1 MFIRPWATALTLCAL
16 ALAGCANGGGLTTAG
31 GGGGGGGGGGSPL
44 PADTIGFSIPTGPIG
59 VENDP
64 VWGTISGFT
73 QTSTSQVL
81 AFAPG
86 TKITLQNLSSTDP
99 HTFNVIK
106 LASGPPANFP
116 ANPTLS
122 FNAKGSVLD
131 TGYASGI
138 VNPNKSVTVTLSKP
152 GTYLIG
158 CAFHYL
164 IGMRDVIQVSANA
177 TPGPQ
182 ATAPPSK
189 GDAVIPSL
197 VDQNGRSFTLAT
209 LHGEPAIVTFVSAHC
224 TDACPLINAQFAAA
238 ARELKRRGS
247 PAHLVTITLD
257 PEHDPP
263 SLMRA
268 LARQFGAD
276 ARTWL
281 VASGTPA
288 NVNAVARAFG
298 VVAIVGKSGF
308 REQHTTFVYE
318 LDASGA
324 LVKTTMAS
332 SDLADTMVDAL
343 AAGRVAV
350 AQ

>member
-1 MFIRPWATALTLCAL
+1 MFKRPWAYALTLCAF
-16 ALAGCANGGGLTTAG
+16 AFTACANGGGLSSTPS
-31 GGGGGGGGGGSPL
+31 GGGGGGGGSPL
-44 PADTIGFSIPTGPIG
+44 PADTIGFSIPTGAIG
-59 VENDP
+59 VEDDP

-99 HTFNVIK
+99 HTFNVIQI
-106 LASGPPANFP
+106 AGAPPANFP
-116 ANPTLS
+116 ANPSLS
-122 FNAKGSVLD
+122 FTAKGSVLQA
-131 TGYASGI
+131 GYASGI
-138 VNPNKSVTVTLSKP
+138 VNPKKSVTVTLSKP

-164 IGMRDVIQVSANA
+164 LGMRDVIQVSASA

-189 GDAVIPSL
+189 SDVAIPSL
-197 VDQNGRSFTLAT
+197 VDQNGRDFTLAS
-209 LHGEPAIVTFVSAHC
+209 LRGQPAIVTFVSAHC
-224 TDACPLINAQFAAA
+224 TDACPLIDAQFAAA

-247 PAHLVTITLD
+247 PARLVTITLD

-268 LARQFGAD
+268 MARRFGAD

-288 NVNAVARAFG
+288 NVNTVARGFG

-318 LDASGA
+318 LDAAGT

-343 AAGRVAV
+343 ASGRVAV
-350 AQ
+350 SR

>member
-1 MFIRPWATALTLCAL
+1 MFRRPWAYALTLSAFAL
-16 ALAGCANGGGLTTAG
+16 AACANGGGLTTISS
-31 GGGGGGGGGGSPL
+31 GGGGGGGGSPL
-44 PADTIGFSIPTGPIG
+44 PADTIGISIPTGPIG

-81 AFAPG
+81 AFPPG
-86 TKITLQNLSSTDP
+86 TKITLQNLSSTDA
-99 HTFNVIK
+99 HTFNVIDVTN
-106 LASGPPANFP
+106 GPPANFP

-122 FNAKGSVLD
+122 FTAKGTQLEK
-131 TGYASGI
+131 GFASGI
-138 VNPNKSVTVTLSKP
+138 LNPKKSVTVTLSKP
-152 GTYLIG
+152 GIYLVG

-164 IGMRDVIQVSANA
+164 IGMRDVIQVSASA

-189 GDAVIPSL
+189 GDALIPSL
-197 VDQNGRSFTLAT
+197 VDQNGRSFTLAS

-238 ARELKRRGS
+238 ARVLKRRGS

-268 LARQFGAD
+268 MARQFGAD

-281 VASGTPA
+281 VASGTPP
-288 NVNAVARAFG
+288 NVNAVAREFG
-298 VVAIVGKSGF
+298 VVAIAGKSGY
-308 REQHTTFVYE
+308 REEHTTFVYE
-318 LDASGA
+318 LDASGT

-343 AAGRVAV
+343 AGGRVAV
-350 AQ
+350 AR

>member
-1 MFIRPWATALTLCAL
+1 MFTRPWAYALTLSAFVL
-16 ALAGCANGGGLTTAG
+16 AACANGGGLTTVSS
-31 GGGGGGGGGGSPL
+31 GGGGGGGGSPL
-44 PADTIGFSIPTGPIG
+44 PADTIGISIPTGPIG

-81 AFAPG
+81 AFPPG
-86 TKITLQNLSSTDP
+86 TKITVQNLSSTDL
-99 HTFNVIK
+99 HTFNVIDVTN
-106 LASGPPANFP
+106 GPPANFP

-122 FNAKGSVLD
+122 FTAKGTQLEK
-131 TGYASGI
+131 GFASGI
-138 VNPNKSVTVTLSKP
+138 INPKKSVTVTLSKP
-152 GTYLIG
+152 GIYLIG

-164 IGMRDVIQVSANA
+164 IGMRDVIQVSASA

-182 ATAPPSK
+182 ATPPPSK
-189 GDAVIPSL
+189 ADAVLPSL
-197 VDQNGRSFTLAT
+197 VDQNGRSFTLAS

-238 ARELKRRGS
+238 ARELKRRGT
-247 PAHLVTITLD
+247 PGRLVTITLD

-268 LARQFGAD
+268 MARQFGAD

-288 NVNAVARAFG
+288 NVNAIARAFG
-298 VVAIVGKSGF
+298 VVAIAGKSGY
-308 REQHTTFVYE
+308 REEHTTFVYE
-318 LDASGA
+318 LDASGT

-343 AAGRVAV
+343 ASGRIAV